1 MDVHGTTIDKISVV
15 PTMITTLMHTTA
27 LHARVQINFLSIC
40 ISVFVLVDIFFAMYF
55 LTLVNDHF

>member
-40 ISVFVLVDIFFAMYF
+40 ISVFSRHFFRDVFFNAC
-55 LTLVNDHF
+55 

>member
-40 ISVFVLVDIFFAMYF
+40 ISVLVDIFFAMYF